1 MSFMSAMYKRLRESS
16 IEDLLLESGL
26 IIAQESVVQAL
37 YGSHY
42 NRATKVY
49 KLFHEAV
56 LCIIISH
63 GKKNNLV
70 PPPHLDDLFKSIC
83 NTGINSKKRFLAL
96 QSVRYDED
104 FSEYVKKLFKV
115 QESDN
120 HMAKYILSIMKI
132 IEILFMNLDSLR
144 TKDWGNFLTSIRLMI
159 SWMIVH
165 DNTN

>member
-1 MSFMSAMYKRLRESS
+1 M
-16 IEDLLLESGL
+16 
-26 IIAQESVVQAL
+26 
-37 YGSHY
+37 
-42 NRATKVY
+42 
-49 KLFHEAV
+49 
-56 LCIIISH
+56 
-63 GKKNNLV
+63 
-70 PPPHLDDLFKSIC
+70 
-83 NTGINSKKRFLAL
+83 
-96 QSVRYDED
+96 
-104 FSEYVKKLFKV
+104 

>member
-1 MSFMSAMYKRLRESS
+1 MMKTIHNMLK
-16 IEDLLLESGL
+16 
-26 IIAQESVVQAL
+26 
-37 YGSHY
+37 
-42 NRATKVY
+42 
-49 KLFHEAV
+49 
-56 LCIIISH
+56 
-63 GKKNNLV
+63 
-70 PPPHLDDLFKSIC
+70 
-83 NTGINSKKRFLAL
+83 
-96 QSVRYDED
+96 
-104 FSEYVKKLFKV
+104 KV